1 MGLNVSHASLH
12 HLYIVAASPFCA
24 VTGAGILSM
33 ANSGANTNGSQ
44 FFITLAPTQWLDG
57 KHTIFGRVSRGIQVV
72 SRIGL
77 VETDAD
83 DRPLDDVKI
92 LKAFVPSSSVI
103 MS

>member
-1 MGLNVSHASLH
+1 
-12 HLYIVAASPFCA
+12 
-24 VTGAGILSM
+24 M

-44 FFITLAPTQWLDG
+44 FFITLAPTQWLDS

-92 LKAFVPSSSVI
+92 LKAYVPSSSVI
-103 MS
+103 LSQHWYKLDTSHVCGL

>member
-1 MGLNVSHASLH
+1 MSSVTSCCG
-12 HLYIVAASPFCA
+12 

-44 FFITLAPTQWLDG
+44 FYITLAPTQWLDD
-57 KHTIFGRVSRGIQVV
+57 KHTIFGRVSRGIQVL

-83 DRPLDDVKI
+83 DKPLDDVKI
-92 LKAFVPSSSVI
+92 LKAYVPSSTFIHS
-103 MS
+103 

>member
-1 MGLNVSHASLH
+1 LGLNVSLASLH

-92 LKAFVPSSSVI
+92 LKASVPSSSVI